1 MSGPIEFYF
10 DFLSPY
16 GYLAATK
23 IDDLAAKYGRRV
35 IWRPFLLGVTVLK
48 VMGLRPVMET
58 PLKADYIRQDLPRL
72 AKLLGVPLNLSTN
85 GPTNS
90 RAAARAFYWVQDK
103 DEQQAKELAL
113 VLLTRQWV
121 RGEDITEAET
131 VADEAARLGID
142 REDLLVA
149 LRSVALE
156 ERLRQEV
163 NKAIE
168 RGVFGSPTF
177 CVDKEILWGADR
189 LWMLEHWLRHG
200 SWEPTP
206 ANFIKRVRK

>member
-23 IDDLAAKYGRRV
+23 IDDLAEKYKRQV
-35 IWRPFLLGVTVLK
+35 IWRPFLLGVTVVK

-58 PLKADYIRQDLPRL
+58 PLKADYVRQDLPRM

-90 RAAARAFYWVQDK
+90 RAAARAFYWLQDK

-131 VADEAARLGID
+131 VADEAASLGID

-149 LRSVALE
+149 LRSTTLE
-156 ERLRQEV
+156 DRLRQEV
-163 NKAIE
+163 DKAIE

-177 CVDKEILWGADR
+177 CVDNEILWGVDR
-189 LWMLEHWLRHG
+189 LWMLEHWLRYG
-200 SWEPTP
+200 SWTP
-206 ANFIKRVRK
+206 AGTS